1 MSDIQKQIE
10 NINKQNEGMEIAFKN
25 KGIAFTKLSIDSMD
39 SETELT
45 LLQNYNAYLKNISK
59 NNRPAPQQ
67 KDIKVSKQEK
77 PQPSKKSK
85 QNDSEDE
92 D

>member
-45 LLQNYNAYLKNISK
+45 LLQNYNAYLKNISNILSLLAK
-59 NNRPAPQQ
+59 IIFNFGFRL
-67 KDIKVSKQEK
+67 
-77 PQPSKKSK
+77 
-85 QNDSEDE
+85 
-92 D
+92 